1 MKKESTQSFVD
12 NIKNLSEKTGTDR
25 LILQRLHM
33 MECFLDRLSRS
44 PYKDQFILKGGV
56 LIAAIFGTK
65 LRPTMDIDEQADPDC
80 SLVLSKL
87 DAESTGAH
95 SKR

>member
-1 MKKESTQSFVD
+1 MKKESAQSFVD

-25 LILQRLHM
+25 LILQRLYM

-65 LRPTMDIDEQADPDC
+65 LRSAKDIDEQADPDC

-87 DAESTGAH
+87 DAESPRAH